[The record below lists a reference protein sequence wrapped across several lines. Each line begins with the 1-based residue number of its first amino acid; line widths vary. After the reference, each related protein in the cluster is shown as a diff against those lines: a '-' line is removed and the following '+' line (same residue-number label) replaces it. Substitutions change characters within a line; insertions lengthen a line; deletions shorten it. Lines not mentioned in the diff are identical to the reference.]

1 MVGTRRYPTTSSLL
15 SIPLCSPC
23 LSEDGGV
30 GTQWMMEAA
39 GGCIRDLCDGVLAD
53 ILARL
58 PSASVLRCRVVCK
71 SWRRVT
77 THRSFLAAH
86 AARRPREMILRPQF
100 YPKAVST
107 RQRLLS
113 FHPCCDGFVFER
125 YSLDGLLVR
134 MQHSGLFAICNP
146 TTRQWTNLPALTPE
160 PCCSAGSGCGFY
172 LHRSSGEYRLL
183 CDGIER
189 NEAAGSNPEL
199 RRYYY
204 IIAASTARPRRLAR
218 APSNP
223 SLLYE
228 APVAYRGVLHWLYY
242 QPEARRTGKM
252 LAFDT
257 EAETFR
263 HMSQPIDRDTKRNL
277 FELDGCL
284 GVAAVKSLTSLDI
297 WVLEDYKMERW
308 ELRHRIDNLP
318 MPRLYYEREVSVS
331 RVISVGSDAILIGSP
346 GCYVARMYDLKEKK
360 VIYRDFE
367 LGEATPTF
375 LVFTESLV
383 RHELFDSCPRS
394 PDLEP
399 IDF

>member
-1 MVGTRRYPTTSSLL
+1 
-15 SIPLCSPC
+15 
-23 LSEDGGV
+23 
-30 GTQWMMEAA
+30 MEAA

-100 YPKAVST
+100 YPKAV
-107 RQRLLS
+107 
-113 FHPCCDGFVFER
+113 
-125 YSLDGLLVR
+125 
-134 MQHSGLFAICNP
+134 HSGLFAICNP

-360 VIYRDFE
+360 
-367 LGEATPTF
+367 P
-375 LVFTESLV
+375 
-383 RHELFDSCPRS
+383 
-394 PDLEP
+394 
-399 IDF
+399 